1 MGTPKFIAILMGKMM
16 MPSNLEVSYFQQSQM
31 TWDMWDA
38 PHRINPTYHVGIVE
52 ISPID
57 GKSLMVW
64 GIGFTTLR
72 KYQYPSVPGIS
83 SLTINTCGKTRDN
96 QPILDFW
103 FSRVK
108 VWAGFGDTPVVIR

>member
-1 MGTPKFIAILMGKMM
+1 M
-16 MPSNLEVSYFQQSQM
+16 
-31 TWDMWDA
+31 
-38 PHRINPTYHVGIVE
+38 GIVE

-57 GKSLMVW
+57 GKPLMVW

-72 KYQYPSVPGIS
+72 KYHYPSVPGIS

-108 VWAGFGDTPVVIR
+108 VWAGFGDTPVVIRCQDEPHRHRQRSRSSPSPIRYPPGVTRRLGEHG